1 MGHASLVPTCGTA
14 IPAEVSREWWTVLS
28 MPHFAASGV
37 AIVLTVSTKSPLE
50 TPLMKIAAS
59 VLAAA
64 VTTVSSAE
72 FIEFCYSQIQTSNSG
87 VELDVYTIWARF
99 SGATDTVLNAFNFN
113 RVDGSVANMFY
124 HKDEATF
131 SESAGSS
138 LLTKSVGT
146 WNPGQTGS
154 ATANNPFD
162 SYLTIGGLASA
173 ANSTNAD
180 PSWPVNGGSWN
191 RPDIPNGFNVG
202 WFNSNPLNLQGRVGV
217 GANLGDAVR
226 LGQFVVDRGANGG
239 ALEPQDWLQ
248 QRCGRCARPVRR
260 GNHFPCELRA
270 GAGRHHASQPRGL
283 RGRSPPLTSAC
294 TWRSPTLGIACED
307 RPITRHFRG

>member
-1 MGHASLVPTCGTA
+1 
-14 IPAEVSREWWTVLS
+14 
-28 MPHFAASGV
+28 
-37 AIVLTVSTKSPLE
+37 
-50 TPLMKIAAS
+50 MKIAAS

-239 ALEPQDWLQ
+239 LWSLKIGYNSGVVGA
-248 QRCGRCARPVRR
+248 PVQFAE
-260 GNHFPCELRA
+260 GTISLVNCVPAPGAITLLSLVGFA
-270 GAGRHHASQPRGL
+270 GARR
-283 RGRSPPLTSAC
+283 R
-294 TWRSPTLGIACED
+294 
-307 RPITRHFRG
+307 